1 LSNCPA
7 SNDNPHEPPIKN
19 LLNPYLEEGGRERE
33 REIAILKVLVLYF
46 MTCVDFLSNRQSL
59 KNKKHNLVF
68 IEKSEKPYI
77 LTKY

>member
-1 LSNCPA
+1 M
-7 SNDNPHEPPIKN
+7 KN
-19 LLNPYLEEGGRERE
+19 LLNPYLGEGGGERERERERE
-33 REIAILKVLVLYF
+33 REIAILRVLVLYF